1 MGNQLTPAL
10 IHKYRTE
17 LMQFAVNKAVAGES
31 VLYLSL
37 EMPLDTLRKRL
48 DSELE
53 AIKPG
58 HSWKSLKGCMSAA
71 FLLNATPRDIS
82 KALTDFQPRPTVLCI
97 ASLEWVKIE
106 GADEFD
112 IDQFAKANGIQVATF
127 TADGCVV
134 TVPRVDES
142 HVPLFGV
149 PPLPEPADPAAPAQP
164 QNDTISAAE
173 SVKYLA
179 DYPAPVVIEQHST
192 IPPSRY
198 ASAAT
203 LCEMYLSHFAVYKKE
218 RQISGMTRKA
228 AIEEQTLDVLL
239 SKLEKVISPIT
250 FKQLL
255 EKENE

>member
-37 EMPLDTLRKRL
+37 ELDLDTLKKRF

-58 HSWKSLKGCMSAA
+58 HSWPSLKGRMSTAY
-71 FLLNATPRDIS
+71 LGPHERDIS
-82 KALTDFQPRPTVLCI
+82 KAYGIFESDYFDNNPTVLCVDY
-97 ASLEWVKIE
+97 LELAGK
-106 GADEFD
+106 FD
-112 IDQFAKANGIQVATF
+112 IDQFAKAKGIQVATF

-134 TVPRVDES
+134 TVPSVSASQAPVTFRHASE
-142 HVPLFGV
+142 L
-149 PPLPEPADPAAPAQP
+149 AAPTPP
-164 QNDTISAAE
+164 QNDIVSAAE

-179 DYPAPVVIEQHST
+179 DHPVPVVIEQHAT

-198 ASAAT
+198 ASAAA

-255 EKENE
+255 EKRK

>member
-71 FLLNATPRDIS
+71 FLPNATPRDIS
-82 KALTDFQPRPTVLCI
+82 KALSDYQPMPTVLCI

-127 TADGCVV
+127 TSDGCVV
-134 TVPRVDES
+134 TVPRVDETQ
-142 HVPLFGV
+142 VPSRDV
-149 PPLPEPADPAAPAQP
+149 SSLPEPAAPAPP
-164 QNDTISAAE
+164 QNDIVSAAE
-173 SVKYLA
+173 KYLE
-179 DYPAPVVIEQHST
+179 DHPAPVIIEQHV
-192 IPPSRY
+192 IVPPSKY
-198 ASAAT
+198 ASVAN

-218 RQISGMTRKA
+218 RQVSGMTRKA
-228 AIEEQTLDVLL
+228 ATEEQTLGVLL
-239 SKLEKVISPIT
+239 SKLEKVILPIT
-250 FKQLL
+250 FKQAM
-255 EKENE
+255 EQNE

>member
-1 MGNQLTPAL
+1 MSNLLTPAL
-10 IHKYRTE
+10 IHKYRIE
-17 LMQFAVNKAVAGES
+17 LMQFAVNKVVAGEN

-37 EMPLDTLRKRL
+37 ELPRDDLEKRF
-48 DSELE
+48 DCELA

-58 HSWKSLKGCMSAA
+58 HSWKSLKGRMSTA
-71 FLLNATPRDIS
+71 FIPHATPHDI
-82 KALTDFQPRPTVLCI
+82 PRGVASFKPMPTVLCI
-97 ASLEWVKIE
+97 DYLELAGK
-106 GADEFD
+106 FD
-112 IDQFAKANGIQVATF
+112 IDQFATTKGIQVATF
-127 TADGCVV
+127 TADGCLATV
-134 TVPRVDES
+134 TSVS
-142 HVPLFGV
+142 ASQAPLFDV
-149 PPLPEPADPAAPAQP
+149 PPLPEPAVSVQP
-164 QNDTISAAE
+164 QSDTASDAE
-173 SVKYLA
+173 SVKH
-179 DYPAPVVIEQHST
+179 PAPVVIEQRAA

>member
-1 MGNQLTPAL
+1 MGNRLTPAL
-10 IHKYRTE
+10 IHKYRAE
-17 LMQFAVNKAVAGES
+17 LMQFAVNKVVAGES

-37 EMPLDTLRKRL
+37 ELPLDDLEKRF
-48 DSELE
+48 DCELA

-58 HSWKSLKGCMSAA
+58 HSWESLKGRMSAA
-71 FLLNATPRDIS
+71 FIPHATPHDI
-82 KALTDFQPRPTVLCI
+82 PRGVASFKPMPTVLCI
-97 ASLEWVKIE
+97 DYLELVGK
-106 GADEFD
+106 FD
-112 IDQFAKANGIQVATF
+112 IDQFATTKGIQVATF
-127 TADGCVV
+127 TADGCLATV
-134 TVPRVDES
+134 TSVSAP
-142 HVPLFGV
+142 HMPYPIPHML
-149 PPLPEPADPAAPAQP
+149 PPTPAPSQD
-164 QNDTISAAE
+164 DTISGAE
-173 SVKYLA
+173 SVEHLA
-179 DYPAPVVIEQHST
+179 DHPVPVVIEQRAA

-228 AIEEQTLDVLL
+228 TIEEQTLGVLL

>member
-10 IHKYRTE
+10 IHKYRAE
-17 LMQFAVNKAVAGES
+17 LMQFAMNKVVAGES

-37 EMPLDTLRKRL
+37 EMPLDDLEKRF
-48 DSELE
+48 DCELA

-58 HSWKSLKGCMSAA
+58 HSWESLKGRMSAA
-71 FLLNATPRDIS
+71 FIPHATPHDI
-82 KALTDFQPRPTVLCI
+82 PRGVASFKPMPTVVCI
-97 ASLEWVKIE
+97 DYLELAGK
-106 GADEFD
+106 FD
-112 IDQFAKANGIQVATF
+112 IDQFATTKGIQVATF
-127 TADGCVV
+127 TADGCLATV
-134 TVPRVDES
+134 TSMAAPQ
-142 HVPLFGV
+142 VPLVGID
-149 PPLPEPADPAAPAQP
+149 ARPAQP
-164 QNDTISAAE
+164 QNDTVSAVE
-173 SVKYLA
+173 KHLEGH
-179 DYPAPVVIEQHST
+179 PAPVVIEQHST

>member
-17 LMQFAVNKAVAGES
+17 LMQFAVNKVVAGES

-37 EMPLDTLRKRL
+37 EMPLDILKKRF
-48 DSELE
+48 DCELE

-58 HSWKSLKGCMSAA
+58 HSWKSLKGCMSCA
-71 FLLNATPRDIS
+71 FLPHATPRDIS
-82 KALTDFQPRPTVLCI
+82 KALADFQPMPTVLCI
-97 ASLEWVKIE
+97 SSLEWVKIE

-134 TVPRVDES
+134 TVTSVSAPHIPYPVP
-142 HVPLFGV
+142 HVL
-149 PPLPEPADPAAPAQP
+149 PPTPAQP
-164 QNDTISAAE
+164 QNDIGSAAE
-173 SVKYLA
+173 KHLE
-179 DYPAPVVIEQHST
+179 DHPAPVVIEQHV
-192 IPPSRY
+192 IVPPSKY
-198 ASAAT
+198 ASVAN

-228 AIEEQTLDVLL
+228 ATEEQTLGVLL
-239 SKLEKVISPIT
+239 SKLEKVILPIT
-250 FKQLL
+250 FKQAM
-255 EKENE
+255 EQNE